1 MNKKNTEP
9 LCIMKKVP
17 FKKDDWKLGSKRQ
30 VLLNKIGKRNFVNS
44 LYLHTKFVHM
54 MISYT
59 S

>member
-1 MNKKNTEP
+1 MYYEKSSIQKRR
-9 LCIMKKVP
+9 LKIR
-17 FKKDDWKLGSKRQ
+17 FKKTK